1 MRRLYF
7 LPALCLTVFL
17 AGCFSVK
24 INTYDPLISGF
35 FTVRIHADD
44 PFFTVG
50 HTYRTG
56 EECFLLFWPPHSVL
70 QAPDDYDPEGTL
82 CPVSDI
88 RYTPHAEER
97 IAELR
102 EKKTL
107 VFKDC
112 NPYNGRAVYVPTGTE
127 FRVERIYNL
136 FPNCLE
142 NNTLRRDITLSGE
155 FEKYGPACFVT
166 RIRATDIT
174 PDNDGAKRLK

>member
-17 AGCFSVK
+17 AGCFTVE

-35 FTVRIHADD
+35 FTVKINADD

-50 HTYRTG
+50 HTYRTT
-56 EECFLLFWPPHSVL
+56 EECFLIFWPPHSVL
-70 QAPDDYDPEGTL
+70 QDPDDYDPEGTL
-82 CPVSDI
+82 YPVSYI
-88 RYTPHAEER
+88 QYTPHARER

-112 NPYNGRAVYVPTGTE
+112 NVYNGRVVYVPMGTE
-127 FRVERIYNL
+127 FRAYRL

-142 NNTLRRDITLSGE
+142 NNLLRRDITMFGE
-155 FEKYGPACFVT
+155 LGKHGPACLVT
-166 RIRATDIT
+166 RVWAVDVT
-174 PDNDGAKRLK
+174 PGNDGAGSLK